1 MGGKGREGEKR
12 EKGLEGME
20 KEEKRGRGGGRV
32 EGTGTTQT
40 QCAAKR
46 PYKCS
51 IPIPPLLLQNMC
63 TIHSR

>member
-1 MGGKGREGEKR
+1 MRGGEGRGEERKGIRGDGE
-12 EKGLEGME
+12 
-20 KEEKRGRGGGRV
+20 GRGGG
-32 EGTGTTQT
+32 EGTTQT

-51 IPIPPLLLQNMC
+51 VPVPPLLLQNMC